1 MNIDLKY
8 YHENNNQFISP
19 VEKEIIEKYILNNDK
34 NDYENMLENQ
44 QNEEIIMALSVKR
57 QNLFNWYPFKKD
69 ASILE
74 IQANF
79 GEVTQVFINNSK
91 NVTLIESNKEKA
103 EAIGKRYQ
111 NVKNLKIIVGNL
123 EDINLEGL
131 YDYIII
137 YNANVLEYAKKYLK
151 SDGTILLATNNRF
164 GIQYFAGANYKGRIY
179 DTILNPP
186 NELYSKNEIE
196 NMIKINGFSN
206 YKFYY
211 LLPNYKIPNVIF
223 SDEYLPNEN
232 TTKLMYNIMYPKGS
246 VVLFDE
252 LKALKQLTKNN
263 QFTFFANSYIV
274 EIKND
279 KDEEKTN
286 IKFVSYNNNRKEK
299 YQLITIIE
307 KEKVRKEMISEKSKK
322 HIENIKLNTKKL
334 KELKFN
340 VLEEFEGNRVISK
353 FIEQDTFDKIII
365 KNILEKRLDIAY
377 ELIDKWY
384 EYIKQRLLKNKRS
397 ELNSNIQYT
406 LEEIEGL
413 NILKNGYIDLV
424 FENTFYKDDEF
435 IFFDQEWYEDGI
447 PLEFLLYRA
456 INNVYSYNL
465 EAQEILKKEELFE
478 RYNLSKYIDLF
489 KRIEIFIQKDI
500 LDEKMLEINN
510 NSLKQLYDINYM
522 ALMQNQIK
530 DFEEND
536 IKQNQ
541 YIKNLEEDNQNKQT
555 YIENL
560 ERINKELQERI
571 IEIEN
576 EKKGKKKFFS

>member
-19 VEKEIIEKYILNNDK
+19 VEKEIIEKYILKNDK

-57 QNLFNWYPFKKD
+57 QNLFNWYPLKKD

-123 EDINLEGL
+123 EDINLEEL

-397 ELNSNIQYT
+397 EINSNIQYT